1 MGKVVLTIIA
11 LILAIIVFGYILNL
25 TYISFKKKKYEN
37 LCKVTFVILCI
48 IQGINIIWTFFN
60 FIKICFS
67 L

>member
-25 TYISFKKKKYEN
+25 TYISFKKNYED
-37 LCKVTFVILCI
+37 LCKVTLVVLCTL
-48 IQGINIIWTFFN
+48 QGINIIWTFFN

>member
-25 TYISFKKKKYEN
+25 TYISFKKNYEN
-37 LCKVTFVILCI
+37 LCKVTLVVLCTL
-48 IQGINIIWTFFN
+48 QGINIIWTFLN

>member
-25 TYISFKKKKYEN
+25 TYISFKKNYEN
-37 LCKVTFVILCI
+37 LCKVTLVILCI
-48 IQGINIIWTFFN
+48 IQGINIIWTFSN

>member
-25 TYISFKKKKYEN
+25 TYISFKKNYEN
-37 LCKVTFVILCI
+37 LCKITLVILCI

>member
-11 LILAIIVFGYILNL
+11 LILAIVVFGYVLNM
-25 TYISFKKKKYEN
+25 TYISFKKNYEL
-37 LCKVTFVILCI
+37 LCKVTLVILCI
-48 IQGINIIWTFFN
+48 MQGINIIWTFFN

>member
-1 MGKVVLTIIA
+1 MIKVVLVIIA

-25 TYISFKKKKYEN
+25 TYISFKKNYEM
-37 LCKVTFVILCI
+37 LCKVTLVILCI
-48 IQGINIIWTFFN
+48 LQGMNIIWTFLN

>member
-1 MGKVVLTIIA
+1 MGKVILTIIA

-25 TYISFKKKKYEN
+25 TYISFKKNYEN
-37 LCKVTFVILCI
+37 LCKVTLVVLCTL
-48 IQGINIIWTFFN
+48 QGINIIWTFFN

>member
-25 TYISFKKKKYEN
+25 TYISFKKNYEN
-37 LCKVTFVILCI
+37 LCKLTLVVLCTL
-48 IQGINIIWTFFN
+48 QGMNIIWTFFN

>member
-25 TYISFKKKKYEN
+25 TYISFKKNYEN
-37 LCKVTFVILCI
+37 LCKITLVILCTL
-48 IQGINIIWTFFN
+48 QGINIIWTFFN

>member
-1 MGKVVLTIIA
+1 MGKVVLTIVA

-25 TYISFKKKKYEN
+25 TYISFKKNYEN
-37 LCKVTFVILCI
+37 LCKVTLVVLCTL
-48 IQGINIIWTFFN
+48 QGINIIWTFFN

>member
-25 TYISFKKKKYEN
+25 TYISFKKNYEN
-37 LCKVTFVILCI
+37 LCKITLVVLCTL
-48 IQGINIIWTFFN
+48 QGINIIWTFFN

>member
-11 LILAIIVFGYILNL
+11 LILAIIVFGYILNM
-25 TYISFKKKKYEN
+25 TYISFKKNYEN
-37 LCKVTFVILCI
+37 LCKITLVILCI
-48 IQGINIIWTFFN
+48 LQGINIIWTFFN

>member
-11 LILAIIVFGYILNL
+11 LILAIIVFGYVLDL
-25 TYISFKKKKYEN
+25 TYISFKKNYEN
-37 LCKVTFVILCI
+37 LCKITLVILCI
-48 IQGINIIWTFFN
+48 MQGINIIWTFFN

>member
-25 TYISFKKKKYEN
+25 TYISFKKNYEN
-37 LCKVTFVILCI
+37 LCKVTLVVLCTL
-48 IQGINIIWTFFN
+48 QGMNIIWTFFN

>member
-1 MGKVVLTIIA
+1 MEKVVLTIIA

-25 TYISFKKKKYEN
+25 TYISFKKNYEN
-37 LCKVTFVILCI
+37 LCKVTLVVLCTL
-48 IQGINIIWTFFN
+48 QGINIIWTFFN

>member
-1 MGKVVLTIIA
+1 MGKVVLTIVA

-25 TYISFKKKKYEN
+25 TYISFKKNYEN
-37 LCKVTFVILCI
+37 LCKVTLVILCTL
-48 IQGINIIWTFFN
+48 QGINIIWTFFN

>member
-25 TYISFKKKKYEN
+25 TYISFKKNYEN
-37 LCKVTFVILCI
+37 LCKVTLVILCTL
-48 IQGINIIWTFFN
+48 QGINIIWTFFN